1 MKYLVPLIIFCF
13 STSITP
19 GPNNLMIMLSG
30 INFGLKRSVP
40 HYLGILFGFSAM
52 IILVGIGLGEVF
64 EQFPQLHPIIKY
76 LGAIYMLYLAWQII
90 SSDPHLKE
98 AKGSKKPLGF
108 LKPALLQWL
117 NPKAWIMTVGV
128 IAAYTIQDAS
138 MMHQIFVISMIYFLI
153 GIPCVGLWLVSGV
166 ALSKFLRNP
175 DHMRRFNWAMGALL
189 ALSIVLMIF
198 E

>member
-1 MKYLVPLIIFCF
+1 MKYLIPLIIFCF

-90 SSDPHLKE
+90 RSDPHLKE

-138 MMHQIFVISMIYFLI
+138 MMHQIFVISLIYFLI

-175 DHMRRFNWAMGALL
+175 DHMRRFNWVMGALL

>member
-1 MKYLVPLIIFCF
+1 MKYLIPLIIFCF

-52 IILVGIGLGEVF
+52 IILVGIGLGEIF
-64 EQFPQLHPIIKY
+64 KQFPELHTVIKY
-76 LGAIYMLYLAWQII
+76 LGAVYMLYLAWQII
-90 SSDPHLKE
+90 RSDPHLKE
-98 AKGSKKPLGF
+98 AKSSKRPLGF
-108 LKPALLQWL
+108 FKPALLQWL
-117 NPKAWIMTVGV
+117 NPKAWVMTVGV
-128 IAAYTIQDAS
+128 IATYTIQDAN
-138 MMHQIFVISMIYFLI
+138 MIHQVCIISFIYFLV

-175 DHMRRFNWAMGALL
+175 NHMRKFNWIMGGLL
-189 ALSIVLMIF
+189 ALSILLMIF